1 MYKSNYFQW
10 RTGGAAWAV
19 CWLLMAGVCHGQL
32 SSSAYRVLG
41 QTDLQQNGL
50 NMVTGLS
57 LNDPIGV
64 ALDARAGQV
73 HIYISDAQNSRVLG
87 WADLN
92 AYQSGDAPA
101 LVLGQPNPQY
111 SSALGIG
118 SKGLTNPLGVAVDP
132 TSGNLYVADFGD
144 NRVVRFPSPF
154 ANPTRIEP
162 DAVYGQAN
170 FTAVAAGLSSSAM
183 SGPRSV
189 ACDAAGNLWVA
200 DSGNNRIL
208 RFAASTLN
216 SSAPVAADTAIGQAD
231 LVSGAANRG
240 ATVSASG
247 LNTPTGLAF
256 DPQGNLYVA
265 DYGNTRVLR
274 FPAPLGP
281 SNPNAAATGVW
292 GEQNFA
298 TRGVAQ
304 QPSATSM
311 AGPLGVAVDNSG
323 NLYVAVPSDNRVL
336 VFPIATPVGAAATSV
351 YGQSS
356 FILNTAN
363 AGAAPLSSASS
374 LASPADVK
382 IDPSGNVVVT
392 DSANNRVLEFPSGSK
407 NASRVWGQTDFT
419 SNGANRI
426 KPGSINS
433 PFKMAIDY
441 SSAPFAL
448 YVSDTGNNRVLIWK
462 DSVHFQNGDPAD
474 LVIGQPSLLTSAP
487 NVDSPSSKSPSATS
501 LSGPTGIAI
510 NPSDGTLYVADYQN
524 NRVLRFPR
532 PVAQSGRITPDAVI
546 GQFDFV
552 SSTSA
557 AVNATSLKNP
567 AGLAIAPNG
576 DLFVSDSGNNRV
588 LEFAAGAGNG
598 ASAIR
603 VYGQPNM
610 FSSVKPSQVSAQTLT
625 APQGIAVDAASNLY
639 VADSGANRVLAF
651 PNTSVAPA
659 AGAVATFV
667 IGQASFSGSSVV
679 AVKTP
684 VDLAVDSSG
693 DIFVADAGGNRV
705 LIFPSLVFLPPTG
718 ATPSGVIGQPTP
730 TGTTSNWDSPGNG
743 LASAD
748 SLYSPNGLYVDRQDT
763 LYVGDVGNNRVLQF
777 LKPGVVVNAATSQFG
792 VPVGQGSLA
801 TFYGTAL
808 AASPITSSTPPWQTA
823 LENRQITID
832 DQTVSPIYYISAT
845 QANFQIPSNAALGT
859 QRVALRVGDTGELV
873 AGGSLL
879 IAAASPG
886 LFTTNQGGSGQAA
899 VVNQDNTIN
908 SASNPAPVGSTVTLY
923 GTGQGP
929 VSPAV
934 QDGAGAGTSP
944 LSYTIAVPTSN
955 STTCFVSQPSMCVAV
970 GSNFANV
977 QYSGLAPGYV
987 GLWQINVTI
996 PQGTPAGSA
1005 VPVRVVIDSTSSNL
1019 VTIAVR

>member
-1 MYKSNYFQW
+1 
-10 RTGGAAWAV
+10 
-19 CWLLMAGVCHGQL
+19 
-32 SSSAYRVLG
+32 
-41 QTDLQQNGL
+41 
-50 NMVTGLS
+50 MVTGTS

-64 ALDARAGQV
+64 ALDARGGQIHV
-73 HIYISDAQNSRVLG
+73 YITDAQNSRVLG

-92 AYQSGDAPA
+92 SYQSGDAPA
-101 LVLGQPNPQY
+101 LVLGQPNAQY
-111 SSALGIG
+111 TSALGIG
-118 SKGLTNPLGVAVDP
+118 PKGLTNPLGVAVDP

-162 DAVYGQAN
+162 DAVYGQPD
-170 FTAVAAGLSSSAM
+170 FGTVTSGLSSTAM

-189 ACDAAGNLWVA
+189 TCDAAGNLWVS
-200 DSGNNRIL
+200 DSGNSRIL

-216 SSAPVAADTAIGQAD
+216 SPAPVAADTVIGQPD
-231 LVSGAANRG
+231 FVSGAANRG

-247 LNTPTGLAF
+247 LNEPAGLVF
-256 DPQGNLYVA
+256 DSQGNLYVA
-265 DYGNTRVLR
+265 DFGNTRVLR

-281 SNPNAAATGVW
+281 SNPNASATAVW
-292 GEQNFA
+292 GQQNFN
-298 TRGVAQ
+298 TRNTVPQ
-304 QPSATSM
+304 TSATSM
-311 AGPLGVAVDNSG
+311 GGPLGVAVDNNG
-323 NLYVAVPSDNRVL
+323 NLYVAIPTDNRVA
-336 VFPIATPVGAAATSV
+336 VFPTSTAVGAAATSV
-351 YGQSS
+351 FGQSS
-356 FILNTAN
+356 FTSNTAN
-363 AGAAPLSSASS
+363 TGVAPLASASS

-382 IDPSGNVVVT
+382 IDPNGNVMVA

-419 SNGANRI
+419 SNGQNRI
-426 KPGSINS
+426 KPGSIDT

-441 SSAPFAL
+441 SASPFAL

-474 LVIGQPSLLTSAP
+474 LVIGQPSLLSGAA
-487 NVDSPSSKSPSATS
+487 NVDSPNSKSPTATS
-501 LSGPTGIAI
+501 LFSPAGMAI
-510 NPSDGTLYVADYQN
+510 NPSDGTLYLADYGN
-524 NRVLRFPR
+524 NRVLRYPR

-567 AGLAIAPNG
+567 AGLAIGPNG
-576 DLFVSDSGNNRV
+576 DLFVADSGNNRV

-610 FSSVKPSQVSAQTLT
+610 FSAVKPSQVTAQTLT
-625 APQGIAVDAASNLY
+625 APQGVTVDVASNLY
-639 VADSGANRVLAF
+639 VADSGANRVMAY

-667 IGQASFSGSSVV
+667 LGQASFSSSAIV
-679 AVKTP
+679 AMKTP
-684 VDLAVDSSG
+684 VDAVVDSSG
-693 DIFVADAGGNRV
+693 DIFVADSGGNRV
-705 LIFPSLVFLPPTG
+705 LAFPSLVFLPPTG
-718 ATPSGVIGQPTP
+718 ATPTGVIGQPST
-730 TGTTSNWDSPGNG
+730 TGTAANWDSPGNG

-748 SLYSPNGLYVDRQDT
+748 GLYSPNGLYVDRQDT

-777 LKPGVVVNAATSQFG
+777 LKPGVVVNAATYQTG

-801 TFYGTAL
+801 VMFGSGL
-808 AASPITSSTPPWQTA
+808 AANTVTSSTPPWQGT

-832 DQTVSPIYYISAT
+832 DQTVSPIYYMSQT

-859 QRVALRVGDTGELV
+859 QRVALRVGDTGELI
-873 AGGSLL
+873 AGGNLL
-879 IAAASPG
+879 ISAASPG
-886 LFTTNQGGSGQAA
+886 LFTTNQAGSGQAA

-908 SASNPAPVGSTVTLY
+908 SPSNPAPAGSTVTLY

-934 QDGAGAGTSP
+934 QDGAAAGTGP
-944 LSYTIAVPTSN
+944 LSYTVAVPTSN
-955 STTCFVSQPSMCVAV
+955 SNTCLNSQPSMCVAV
-970 GSNFANV
+970 GSNFGNV

-1005 VPVRVVIDSTSSNL
+1005 VPVRVVIDSSSSNL
-1019 VTIAVR
+1019 VTIAVK